1 MVASRILDHKGNPI
15 DTGLLLEEQSERQE
29 SKLGMLHRE
38 FADHPTRG
46 LTPAR
51 LARILDEAET
61 GNLKGQCD
69 LFEDMEEKDGHIYAE
84 LSKRKRVIA
93 GLEWSIH
100 PPRNAST
107 AEQKQA
113 ELVEEIIRDIDN
125 FEDVILDMADAIG
138 KGFSNSEIE
147 WDNSGKEWVP
157 DEIIHRPSSWFMVP
171 QHNRDDIRLRDTS
184 GMGEPLQPFGW
195 IEHVHKAKS
204 GYVTR
209 GGLHRVLAWPF
220 LFKNYSIRDLAEFL
234 EIYGLPLRL
243 GKYQAG
249 ASEEDK
255 ATLLRAVVGIGH
267 AAAGIIPQGMEIE
280 FKDAAKGQSDPY
292 QAMLDWCEK
301 TQSKAILGGTLTS
314 QADGASSTNA
324 LGNVHNEVRH
334 DLLVADARQVAS
346 TLKKFLVYPIAALNG
361 SGISPRRAPNF
372 VFDTRE
378 PEDMAL
384 YAEALP
390 KLVGIG
396 MRIPEQYAHDKLN
409 IPIADDDEAVL
420 AVPSQGVPLK
430 QIGTAKLKAAGD
442 SGGDSVAALVD
453 QLESEVQPITDKMI
467 DQVKQLMDEVESLE
481 ELADRIP
488 ELLGDMDTKQLTEL
502 MAKAFATADLTG
514 QQEVVEESNA

>member
-1 MVASRILDHKGNPI
+1 MVARILDHRGNPI

-38 FADHPTRG
+38 FAEHPTRG
-46 LTPAR
+46 LTPER

-61 GNLKGQCD
+61 GNLKDQCD

-84 LSKRKRVIA
+84 LSKRKRAVS
-93 GLEWSIH
+93 GLEWTIK
-100 PPRNAST
+100 PPRNAT
-107 AEQKQA
+107 VQEQKAA
-113 ELVEEIIRDIDN
+113 ELVSEIIGDIEN
-125 FEDVILDMADAIG
+125 FEDVILNMTDAIG

-147 WDNSGKEWVP
+147 WERMGNEWVP
-157 DEIIHRPSSWFMVP
+157 VDITHRPASWFMVP
-171 QHNRDDIRLRDTS
+171 PHDRDDIRLRDVS
-184 GMGEPLQPFGW
+184 GMGEALQPFGW

-243 GKYQAG
+243 GKYQSG
-249 ASEEDK
+249 ASDEDK

-334 DLLVADARQVAS
+334 DLMAADARQVAS
-346 TLKKFLVYPIAALNG
+346 TLTKYLVYPIAALNG
-361 SGISPRRAPNF
+361 PGISQPRRTPRF
-372 VFDTRE
+372 SFDTRE

-396 MRIPEQYAHDKLN
+396 MRIPERYAHEKLN
-409 IPIADDDEAVL
+409 IPKPDDQEAVL
-420 AVPSQGVPLK
+420 GVAIAPLK
-430 QIGTAKLKAAGD
+430 QVSTVSLK
-442 SGGDSVAALVD
+442 SSPTPQDSVDKVAD
-453 QLESEVQPITDKMI
+453 QLERESATITDKMI
-467 DQVKQLMDEVESLE
+467 DQVRKLMDEVESLE

-488 ELLGDMDTKQLTEL
+488 ELMGDMDTKQLSEL
-502 MAKAFATADLTG
+502 MTKAFATANLTG
-514 QQEVVEESNA
+514 QVEVVDESNA

>member
-1 MVASRILDHKGNPI
+1 MVDSRILDLNGNPI
-15 DTGLLLEEQSERQE
+15 DTGLLLAEQAERQE

-84 LSKRKRVIA
+84 LSKRKRAIA
-93 GLEWSIH
+93 GLEWSIRA
-100 PPRNAST
+100 PRNATS
-107 AEQKQA
+107 EEKRQA

-138 KGFSNSEIE
+138 KGFSNAEIE
-147 WDNSGKEWVP
+147 WEQHSKEWLP
-157 DEIIHRPSSWFMVP
+157 SEITHRPASWFMVP
-171 QHNRDDIRLRDTS
+171 QHDRDDIRLRDPS

-243 GKYQAG
+243 GKYQSG
-249 ASEEDK
+249 ASDDDK

-346 TLKKFLVYPIAALNG
+346 SLKKYLVYPIAALN
-361 SGISPRRAPNF
+361 SAGISPRRAPSF

-384 YAEALP
+384 YAEAIP
-390 KLVGIG
+390 KLVGVG
-396 MRIPEQYAHDKLN
+396 MRIPERYVHDKLN
-409 IPIADDDEAVL
+409 IPQPDKDEGVL
-420 AVPSQGVPLK
+420 GVPSAGAALK
-430 QIGTAKLKAAGD
+430 QVGIDALKANASD
-442 SGGDSVAALVD
+442 NTYVVDNLAD
-453 QLESEVQPITDKMI
+453 QLEAQAAPITDKMI
-467 DQVKQLMDEVESLE
+467 DQVRGLMDEVESLE

-488 ELLGDMDTKQLTEL
+488 ELLGEMNANQLTEL
-502 MAKAFATADLTG
+502 MTKAFATADLAG
-514 QQEVVEESNA
+514 QREVVVD